1 MTDRVSCEIS
11 GGVADVRLTRPEKMN
26 ALDSEMFQAI
36 AAVGERLKS
45 ERGLRAVVLSGEG
58 RAFCAGL
65 DLSMFAGLDAD
76 TGGPASP
83 STFNPMAMSPS
94 GLTHQAQ
101 QICWVWQELAVPV
114 IAAVHGVAFGGGIQL
129 ALGADIRI
137 VVASGGIFSGVE
149 AAQLGLATRVS
160 ETPLEDALALASAIA
175 ANSPSAV
182 RAAKEL
188 VRSAYG
194 GTDPVAQMAEERR
207 VVRTLIGGR
216 DQSEAVAAGLEKRPA
231 VFLDD

>member
-1 MTDRVSCEIS
+1 
-11 GGVADVRLTRPEKMN
+11 
-26 ALDSEMFQAI
+26 
-36 AAVGERLKS
+36 
-45 ERGLRAVVLSGEG
+45 
-58 RAFCAGL
+58 
-65 DLSMFAGLDAD
+65 
-76 TGGPASP
+76 
-83 STFNPMAMSPS
+83 
-94 GLTHQAQ
+94 
-101 QICWVWQELAVPV
+101 
-114 IAAVHGVAFGGGIQL
+114 L

-137 VVASGGIFSGVE
+137 VAPDARLSVFEIRWGLIPDMSGTARLAQLVRQDVALELVASGRIFSGVE